1 MTIRRGQT
9 WGEPGSLAPGAPLI
23 DRDADLVPSVADRLE
38 EGGPSDRG
46 RPEVGLLGG
55 DLHRTLGSPQ
65 HTADELRSGEGMRF
79 PVDLVEVTLHP
90 IEGGSVQWWFC
101 AHLIAVEGRSRPFES
116 PTYVAMNGNY
126 LGELDLGPRAHPGD
140 GLVDVTE
147 GRLPR
152 KDRRAARLR
161 YLTGTHLPHPALR
174 TRRVGADE
182 VTFDRPMS
190 VRLDGGSA
198 RQVTAL
204 ELRCVPDAL
213 TVVV

>member
-1 MTIRRGQT
+1 
-9 WGEPGSLAPGAPLI
+9 
-23 DRDADLVPSVADRLE
+23 
-38 EGGPSDRG
+38 
-46 RPEVGLLGG
+46 
-55 DLHRTLGSPQ
+55 
-65 HTADELRSGEGMRF
+65 MRF

-101 AHLIAVEGRSRPFES
+101 ARLIAVEGRSRPFES

-140 GLVDVTE
+140 GLVDVT
-147 GRLPR
+147 GYSLARTGVQLLTAVRDGLPP
-152 KDRRAARLR
+152 AAS
-161 YLTGTHLPHPALR
+161 GFM
-174 TRRVGADE
+174 RRVGADRSPSTGD
-182 VTFDRPMS
+182 VGA
-190 VRLDGGSA
+190 RLDGGSA